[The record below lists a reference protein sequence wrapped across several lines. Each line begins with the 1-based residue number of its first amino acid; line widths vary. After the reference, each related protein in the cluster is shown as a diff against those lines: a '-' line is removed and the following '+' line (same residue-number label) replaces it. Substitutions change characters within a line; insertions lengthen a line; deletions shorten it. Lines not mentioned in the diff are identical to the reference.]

1 MPRKKNTYDVEGKKY
16 RDFAAA
22 VGRAADLSLERREA
36 VVVLEHG
43 QTGTYAISITARAE
57 QVDRT

>member
-1 MPRKKNTYDVEGKKY
+1 MPQKKNTYVVEGKKC

-22 VGRAADLSLERREA
+22 AGRAADLSLERREA

-43 QTGTYAISITARAE
+43 QGGTYAISITAQAE
-57 QVDRT
+57 QVD